1 MPSARPYRPRS
12 QPLRRLQAAFPSSG
26 SPAAASPAS
35 SRATRPMRSAM
46 RISSAR
52 SPWLR
57 SDRSIRGC
65 PAASV
70 SRMSSATGTPCRHAP
85 VPIRKPCRSAPA
97 FCWSTAMPG
106 VLSPFPHL
114 PTSLPNKDQLTG
126 HNMWDLAIPVV
137 IGVILILVVGLMFAR
152 LYRRSTR
159 DEAYVRTG
167 LGGQEV
173 VLDGG
178 SVVLP
183 IFDSTAAVNLKTLRL
198 EVPRGGP
205 ASLITKDRMRVD
217 IGAEFYVRVKPD
229 ISSIALAAQTLGNR
243 TNDAAELRELIEAK
257 FVDGLRSVAATMNL
271 EELQEQ
277 RATFVKSVQ
286 DAVGAD
292 IQNNGLELES
302 VSLTRLDQSDI
313 KHFNPTNFFDAH
325 GLTTL
330 TKITKEREQERNQIV
345 RSTEVNIAQQDL
357 VARQTTLTIESTKR
371 EAELAQQRDIANK
384 TAAMRA
390 QTAQVEQTALQNEA
404 EYRIQQELAVANKQ
418 TEANQA
424 RDTRKIEADL
434 AVKRRNTEMERDLQ
448 IVAQESAI
456 AVASKSKEQSEAQ
469 TIAETARA
477 LAISAEE
484 KVTTARATEIAERD
498 KTINVIAARKA
509 AETNAMPITVMAE
522 AEKQAA
528 ANKAEA
534 INVLAKADAAAA
546 TTRAGGVKSLG
557 QAEAEVAALK
567 AEARNKLSSAI
578 VEYDLN
584 LARINIIPNAL
595 AEAVKPIEK
604 ISDIRIFDTG
614 GLLGRGGGNSSGGGG
629 NGGAGPGDGLAS
641 HLLSVSAFKPII
653 DKILTEA
660 GFAAGPDALTS
671 LTNALAAK
679 QLASPTERPAD
690 LPPAAYRVT

>member
-1 MPSARPYRPRS
+1 
-12 QPLRRLQAAFPSSG
+12 
-26 SPAAASPAS
+26 
-35 SRATRPMRSAM
+35 
-46 RISSAR
+46 
-52 SPWLR
+52 
-57 SDRSIRGC
+57 
-65 PAASV
+65 
-70 SRMSSATGTPCRHAP
+70 
-85 VPIRKPCRSAPA
+85 
-97 FCWSTAMPG
+97 
-106 VLSPFPHL
+106 
-114 PTSLPNKDQLTG
+114 
-126 HNMWDLAIPVV
+126 MWDLAAPVA
-137 IGVILILVVGLMFAR
+137 IGVTVILVIGLMFAR

-167 LGGQEV
+167 LGGQKV

-183 IFDSTAAVNLKTLRL
+183 IFHSTAAVNLKTLRL
-198 EVPRGGP
+198 EVARGGP
-205 ASLITKDRMRVD
+205 DSLITKDRMRVD
-217 IGAEFYVRVKPD
+217 IGAEFYLRVKPD
-229 ISSIALAAQTLGNR
+229 TSSIALAAQTLGNR
-243 TNDAAELRELIEAK
+243 TNDAAELRELVEAK

-277 RATFVKSVQ
+277 RATFVKAVQ

-345 RSTEVNIAQQDL
+345 RTTEVNIAQQDL

-418 TEANQA
+418 TEANQG

-434 AVKRRNTEMERDLQ
+434 AVKRRTTEAERELQ

-456 AVASKSKEQSEAQ
+456 IVAAKSKEQSEAQ
-469 TIAETARA
+469 TIAEAARA
-477 LAISAEE
+477 LAIAAEE
-484 KVTTARATEIAERD
+484 KVTTARAVEIAERD

-522 AEKQAA
+522 AERQAA

-534 INVLAKADAAAA
+534 TSQGRRQCRNHPG
-546 TTRAGGVKSLG
+546 RRRQG
-557 QAEAEVAALK
+557 
-567 AEARNKLSSAI
+567 ARS
-578 VEYDLN
+578 
-584 LARINIIPNAL
+584 
-595 AEAVKPIEK
+595 
-604 ISDIRIFDTG
+604 
-614 GLLGRGGGNSSGGGG
+614 GRGGSRDLESRSAQQAQPVDGRLRSRSRPHQHHSERACRSRQADRGNIRHPDLRYRKPD
-629 NGGAGPGDGLAS
+629 GPGRRQWRRPWRNWARRRPCRAVAFGLGIQTDHRQDTGRGRFCGRPRRPDQPDQSPRREAAR
-641 HLLSVSAFKPII
+641 LSRHSACS
-653 DKILTEA
+653 E
-660 GFAAGPDALTS
+660 G
-671 LTNALAAK
+671 
-679 QLASPTERPAD
+679 
-690 LPPAAYRVT
+690 

>member
-1 MPSARPYRPRS
+1 
-12 QPLRRLQAAFPSSG
+12 
-26 SPAAASPAS
+26 
-35 SRATRPMRSAM
+35 
-46 RISSAR
+46 
-52 SPWLR
+52 
-57 SDRSIRGC
+57 
-65 PAASV
+65 
-70 SRMSSATGTPCRHAP
+70 
-85 VPIRKPCRSAPA
+85 
-97 FCWSTAMPG
+97 
-106 VLSPFPHL
+106 
-114 PTSLPNKDQLTG
+114 
-126 HNMWDLAIPVV
+126 MWDLALPVA
-137 IGVILILVVGLMFAR
+137 IGVTVILVIGLMFAR

-167 LGGQEV
+167 LGGQKV

-183 IFDSTAAVNLKTLRL
+183 IFHSTAAVNLKTLRL
-198 EVPRGGP
+198 EVTRGGP
-205 ASLITKDRMRVD
+205 DSLITKDRMRVD
-217 IGAEFYVRVKPD
+217 IGAEFYLRVKPD
-229 ISSIALAAQTLGNR
+229 TSSIALAAQTLGNR

-257 FVDGLRSVAATMNL
+257 FVDGLRSVAATMNM

-313 KHFNPTNFFDAH
+313 RHFNPSNFFDAH

-345 RSTEVNIAQQDL
+345 RTTEVNIAQQDL

-424 RDTRKIEADL
+424 KDTRKIEA
-434 AVKRRNTEMERDLQ
+434 
-448 IVAQESAI
+448 
-456 AVASKSKEQSEAQ
+456 
-469 TIAETARA
+469 
-477 LAISAEE
+477 
-484 KVTTARATEIAERD
+484 
-498 KTINVIAARKA
+498 
-509 AETNAMPITVMAE
+509 
-522 AEKQAA
+522 
-528 ANKAEA
+528 
-534 INVLAKADAAAA
+534 
-546 TTRAGGVKSLG
+546 
-557 QAEAEVAALK
+557 
-567 AEARNKLSSAI
+567 
-578 VEYDLN
+578 
-584 LARINIIPNAL
+584 
-595 AEAVKPIEK
+595 AVKPIEK

-614 GLLGRGGGNSSGGGG
+614 SLLGRGGNGANGHGG
-629 NGGAGPGDGLAS
+629 NGGLGLGDGLAS
-641 HLLSVSAFKPII
+641 QLLSVSAFKPII

-679 QLASPTERPAD
+679 QLAGPAE
-690 LPPAAYRVT
+690 LPSAAYSVTVASASDAAPSKPAPGAKSPSK

>member
-1 MPSARPYRPRS
+1 MWELA
-12 QPLRRLQAAFPSSG
+12 
-26 SPAAASPAS
+26 
-35 SRATRPMRSAM
+35 
-46 RISSAR
+46 
-52 SPWLR
+52 
-57 SDRSIRGC
+57 
-65 PAASV
+65 V
-70 SRMSSATGTPCRHAP
+70 P
-85 VPIRKPCRSAPA
+85 VA
-97 FCWSTAMPG
+97 
-106 VLSPFPHL
+106 
-114 PTSLPNKDQLTG
+114 
-126 HNMWDLAIPVV
+126 
-137 IGVILILVVGLMFAR
+137 IGVIVILVIGLMLAK

-167 LGGQEV
+167 LGGQKV

-178 SVVLP
+178 SIVLP
-183 IFDSTAAVNLKTLRL
+183 IFHSTAAVNLKTLRL
-198 EVPRGGP
+198 EVARGGP
-205 ASLITKDRMRVD
+205 DSLITKDRMRVD

-229 ISSIALAAQTLGNR
+229 SSSIALAAQTLGSR
-243 TNDAAELRELIEAK
+243 TNDAAELRELVEAK

-286 DAVGAD
+286 EAVGAD

-313 KHFNPTNFFDAH
+313 KHFNPSNFFDAH

-330 TKITKEREQERNQIV
+330 TKITREREQERNQIV
-345 RSTEVNIAQQDL
+345 RTTEVNIAQQDL

-456 AVASKSKEQSEAQ
+456 ASPPR
-469 TIAETARA
+469 ARSNPRRRPSPRPRGRWR
-477 LAISAEE
+477 LRPRKRSPPR
-484 KVTTARATEIAERD
+484 RAAEIAERD
-498 KTINVIAARKA
+498 KIINVIAARKA
-509 AETNAMPITVMAE
+509 AETDAMPITVMAE
-522 AEKQAA
+522 AENQAA

-534 INVLAKADAAAA
+534 ISVLAKADADAA
-546 TTRAGGVKSLG
+546 TTRAAGVKSLG
-557 QAEAEVAALK
+557 QAEAEVATLK
-567 AEARNKLSSAI
+567 AEARNKLSPAMI
-578 VEYDLN
+578 DYDLN

-614 GLLGRGGGNSSGGGG
+614 GLLGRGGGNGARTAMATASASATALPRSCCRSRRSSRSSTRSS
-629 NGGAGPGDGLAS
+629 PKP
-641 HLLSVSAFKPII
+641 VS
-653 DKILTEA
+653 
-660 GFAAGPDALTS
+660 
-671 LTNALAAK
+671 
-679 QLASPTERPAD
+679 
-690 LPPAAYRVT
+690 PPAPTR